1 MLTGLNCHVI
11 YTVPPSLL
19 HSPNGTNLARLYGR
33 QPLMLPMIPVA
44 KQERGEDE
52 RGIEKL
58 IEIVRKRLSV
68 AGVEAAEATEKRLCV
83 MSGGYVRQLMTLMQ
97 EAVLYSPD
105 WPIPREAVEQAI
117 RDLRD
122 GFAIGLRQSQW
133 PILQKVAESARI
145 ESTEE
150 CAELHENL
158 AVLEYRDAQ
167 GPWYDVNPAVREAR
181 EFKP

>member
-1 MLTGLNCHVI
+1 
-11 YTVPPSLL
+11 
-19 HSPNGTNLARLYGR
+19 
-33 QPLMLPMIPVA
+33 
-44 KQERGEDE
+44 
-52 RGIEKL
+52 
-58 IEIVRKRLSV
+58 
-68 AGVEAAEATEKRLCV
+68 
-83 MSGGYVRQLMTLMQ
+83 MTLMQ

-117 RDLRD
+117 HDLRD
-122 GFAIGLRQSQW
+122 GVIIGLRQSQW
-133 PILQKVAESARI
+133 PILQKVSETTQI

-150 CAELHENL
+150 CAELLENL